1 MNQAHVELNEKLQ
14 FNIFQNGKLKSHE
27 TQKKLFHETLMEAD
41 LKIKR
46 GKKFQTRDLKVPF

>member
-1 MNQAHVELNEKLQ
+1 MKNYNSTVFKMGNYREQVTWDSK
-14 FNIFQNGKLKSHE
+14 I
-27 TQKKLFHETLMEAD
+27 LFDETLMEAD